1 MNETPVALAFAKEFY
16 QTLREQLIPSCTK
29 LNQKR
34 EKGKLCCLHDK
45 ATVKSKYETRNDKK
59 QEATLMS
66 IHGGVGKETGV
77 YSHNGVFTGVK
88 MSYST
93 RTDTA

>member
-1 MNETPVALAFAKEFY
+1 MSETPVALAFAKEFY

-34 EKGKLCCLHDK
+34 EQGKLCCLHDK
-45 ATVKSKYETRNDKK
+45 ATVKSKYERRNDKK
-59 QEATLMS
+59 QETTPMS
-66 IHGGVGKETGV
+66 VNGGVGKETGV
-77 YSHNGVFTGVK
+77 YSRNGMFTGVK
-88 MSYST
+88 MRYSI